1 MEKHLYDNS
10 FCGETYGW
18 RYVTTP
24 TGIVMI
30 KICNKKDNFGGAI
43 VSSYEVHTNWYT
55 GTW

>member
-1 MEKHLYDNS
+1 MEKYVYENL
-10 FCGETYGW
+10 FCGETSEW
-18 RYVTTP
+18 RY
-24 TGIVMI
+24 IVMI